1 VKAEGR
7 KNIANGHHPE
17 VQSLPE
23 EKEEE
28 DAEIPAT
35 HLKKEDQSRAV
46 RVGHELPARSVV
58 VTD

>member
-35 HLKKEDQSRAV
+35 HLKKKT
-46 RVGHELPARSVV
+46 RVEPCVWAMSSLLGVW
-58 VTD
+58 